1 MNKKQIIE
9 ALYRDKQFKKVCQN
23 IAPPSLCEDLF
34 HETIIVFLEMEEEK
48 VIKASSEG
56 YLKWLFI
63 RIASNSFNSKTSPFY
78 HKYHHNDNSF
88 GIRETIVPKDDKT
101 LINSF
106 NNTIRLDPFTNEINT
121 KEFEEKYKQLVE
133 SIENEIEVL
142 DFYEK
147 ELLKLYIKF
156 GNYRDVSREV
166 GIKYESV
173 RHAIRL
179 AIEKIK
185 LKNDKLYNDML
196 NERVEWICNI

>member
-1 MNKKQIIE
+1 MTKTEIIE
-9 ALYRDKQFKKVCQN
+9 ALYLDRQFKKVCQN
-23 IAPPSLCEDLF
+23 IAPPSLSDDLF
-34 HETIIVFLEMEEEK
+34 HETIVVFLEMDEEK
-48 VIKASSEG
+48 VIKASQEG

-63 RIASNSFNSKTSPFY
+63 RIASNSYNSKTSPFY
-78 HKYHHNDNSF
+78 HKYHHNDNKNDIQGANTF
-88 GIRETIVPKDDKT
+88 KHIETFKVES
-101 LINSF
+101 NS
-106 NNTIRLDPFTNEINT
+106 
-121 KEFEEKYKQLVE
+121 KEFEIKYKTLTE
-133 SIENEIEVL
+133 TIEKEIEHL
-142 DFYEK
+142 DFYER

-185 LKNDKLYNDML
+185 QKNDKLYNDML

>member
-1 MNKKQIIE
+1 MTKTEIIK
-9 ALYRDKQFKKVCQN
+9 ALYLDRQFKKVCQN
-23 IAPPSLCEDLF
+23 IAPPSLSDDLF
-34 HETIIVFLEMEEEK
+34 HETIVVFLEMDEEK
-48 VIKASSEG
+48 VIKASQEG

-78 HKYHHNDNSF
+78 HKYHHNDGNQ
-88 GIRETIVPKDDKT
+88 GIRETNRENELKTCVNNSNNTVLLSKYTSEITTNEFEKKYKT
-101 LINSF
+101 LTE
-106 NNTIRLDPFTNEINT
+106 TI
-121 KEFEEKYKQLVE
+121 EK
-133 SIENEIEVL
+133 EIEHL
-142 DFYEK
+142 DFYER

-185 LKNDKLYNDML
+185 QKNDKLYNDML
-196 NERVEWICNI
+196 NERVEWFCNI

>member
-1 MNKKQIIE
+1 M
-9 ALYRDKQFKKVCQN
+9 D
-23 IAPPSLCEDLF
+23 
-34 HETIIVFLEMEEEK
+34 EEK

-78 HKYHHNDNSF
+78 HKYHHNDNNK
-88 GIRETIVPKDDKT
+88 GIRETNRENELKT
-101 LINSF
+101 CVNNS
-106 NNTIRLDPFTNEINT
+106 NNTVLLSKYTIEISIN
-121 KEFEEKYKQLVE
+121 EFEEKYKKLTE
-133 SIENEIEVL
+133 TIEKEIEHL
-142 DFYEK
+142 DFYER

-185 LKNDKLYNDML
+185 QKNDKLYNDML

>member
-1 MNKKQIIE
+1 VNKKQIIE

-34 HETIIVFLEMEEEK
+34 HETIMVFLEMDEAK
-48 VIKASSEG
+48 VLNASKEG

-78 HKYHHNDNSF
+78 HKYHHNDDRYDLSEAKIKEVTN
-88 GIRETIVPKDDKT
+88 
-101 LINSF
+101 IN
-106 NNTIRLDPFTNEINT
+106 EG
-121 KEFEEKYKQLVE
+121 FESKFKQLIE
-133 SIENEIEVL
+133 SIESEIQCL

-196 NERVEWICNI
+196 NERIEWICNI